1 MKKYLNIT
9 KMVIL
14 EKSQYLYNQLFKTIM
29 YAIFIYIFLQLWKY
43 MYSDSNII
51 AGYTLVQMVWY
62 VAFTEIIFGGLLP
75 RTIRKELSEEIRS
88 GKIAYILNKPFNYV
102 YYVLSKYAGEVVV
115 GLLTYLTTGVVISY
129 LIIGPLEQFSLMSI
143 PFIFISL
150 ILASLIMGLIYIL
163 ISLTAFW
170 VEENKPFF
178 WIYEKLLLCV
188 GVLFP
193 LEIFPITLQPF
204 IKFSPVYVTM
214 YAPAKMVVDFSYSKF
229 FETFIFQIG
238 YVLFF
243 VALCALVYKKGVKK
257 LNVNGG

>member
-43 MYSDSNII
+43 MYSDSNVI

-102 YYVLSKYAGEVVV
+102 FYVLSKYAGEVMV
-115 GLLTYLTTGVVISY
+115 GLLTYLTTGVIISY
-129 LIIGPLEQFSLMSI
+129 FIIGPLEQFSLISI

-150 ILASLIMGLIYIL
+150 IFASLIMGLIYIL

-193 LEIFPITLQPF
+193 LEIFPIALQPF

-214 YAPAKMVVDFSYSKF
+214 YAPAKMVVDFSYYKF

-238 YVLFF
+238 YVIFF
-243 VALCALVYKKGVKK
+243 GILCMFVYKKGVKK